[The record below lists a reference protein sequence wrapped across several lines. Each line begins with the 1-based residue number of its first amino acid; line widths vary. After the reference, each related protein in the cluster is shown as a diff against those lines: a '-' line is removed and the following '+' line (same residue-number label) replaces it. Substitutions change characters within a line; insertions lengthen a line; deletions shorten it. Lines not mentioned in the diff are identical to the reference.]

1 MIMHNIWTIDK
12 VKKLFNKSF
21 LDLMYKA
28 QKIHRKHFDP
38 NIIQISMLLSIKTG
52 LCPEDCKYC
61 SQSSRYKT
69 NTKINKLIDT
79 KKILIAAKKAK
90 KAGSQRFCM
99 GAAWSNINDRD
110 IPYLENI
117 IKKIKKIGIETCMTL
132 GGVNNKQAKKLA
144 KAGLDFYNHNLDT
157 SPKFYKKIITTRK
170 YQDRIDTI
178 NNISNAGI
186 KICSGGIIGLGES
199 IEDRANLL
207 IQLANLKKQPT
218 SIPINML
225 VNIKGTPL
233 EKNKIIDPFDFIRMI
248 AVTRIMMQK
257 SYVRLSAGREKM
269 NEQTQAMCFMA
280 GANSIFYGCKLLT
293 TKNNSQKKDNKLFNK
308 LGINKYKKQKIKKIE
323 KKTKTLY
330 YNAAL

>member
-1 MIMHNIWTIDK
+1 MHNIWTIDK

>member
-1 MIMHNIWTIDK
+1 MHNIWTIDK
-12 VKKLFNKSF
+12 VKKLFDKSF

-38 NIIQISMLLSIKTG
+38 NIIQISTLLSIKTG